1 MSGPAHPG
9 TWVWPVDSVTVTSP
23 YGMRT
28 HPVFGDRRM
37 HTGTDYRAPTGTP
50 VYAVAAGRVSRSAFD
65 PAVGNHVRIVH
76 ADGRTSR
83 YYHLSRRRVSVGD
96 QVRAGQRI
104 GDAGAT
110 GTVTAAHLHLEIRT
124 GGEPGTPIDPHL
136 FLTQNVQGDDM
147 PITRADADL
156 IVDRLLARRIEHTA
170 GQKAASNRDSAT
182 VERILGDTSAG
193 GFRAWK
199 DLPALRAELAA
210 TRAAL
215 VALAKNT
222 GLDPKAVERI
232 ITRAV
237 DQALSDISITL
248 TTGD

>member
-1 MSGPAHPG
+1 MSGPTHPG
-9 TWVWPVDSVTVTSP
+9 TWVWPVDDVTVTSRF
-23 YGMRT
+23 GMRT

-136 FLTQNVQGDDM
+136 FLTQNVQEDDM
-147 PITRADADL
+147 ALDADDKAFIRDL
-156 IVDRLLARRIEHTA
+156 IRGEIVADGDQTITYAGALRRTLAIVRRLEARLTALTAAVEALARSS
-170 GQKAASNRDSAT
+170 GLDPAT
-182 VERILGDTSAG
+182 VERIISS
-193 GFRAWK
+193 
-199 DLPALRAELAA
+199 
-210 TRAAL
+210 
-215 VALAKNT
+215 
-222 GLDPKAVERI
+222 
-232 ITRAV
+232 AV
-237 DQALSDISITL
+237 DEALSDISITL
-248 TTGD
+248 TSGD

>member
-9 TWVWPVDSVTVTSP
+9 TWVWPVDNVVVTSRF
-23 YGMRT
+23 GMRT

-124 GGEPGTPIDPHL
+124 GGEPGTPIDPHQ
-136 FLTQNVQGDDM
+136 FLTQNVQEDDM
-147 PITRADADL
+147 ALDADDKTFIRDL
-156 IVDRLLARRIEHTA
+156 IRGEIVADGDQTITYAGALRRTLAIARRLETRLTALTAAVEALARSS
-170 GQKAASNRDSAT
+170 GLDPAT
-182 VERILGDTSAG
+182 VERIISS
-193 GFRAWK
+193 
-199 DLPALRAELAA
+199 
-210 TRAAL
+210 
-215 VALAKNT
+215 
-222 GLDPKAVERI
+222 
-232 ITRAV
+232 AV
-237 DQALSDISITL
+237 DEALSDLSITL